1 MKLTRRLLT
10 SLAAAV
16 VLSAAVAGARAA
28 DKIGL
33 VVSTLN
39 NPFFVT
45 LKEGAEARAKQLG
58 FDLVVL
64 DSQNNPSRELS
75 NTEDILGRSIKVLMI
90 NPTDSDAVRSSVVA
104 ANRAKI
110 PVITLDRSANGGTV
124 VTHIASDNVAGG
136 KLAAETLAKVLGGQ
150 GNVIELE
157 GVPGTSAARER
168 GQGFDEAAP
177 ILGLK
182 IVAKQPAN
190 FDRTQGLNV
199 AENLLQSNKDANAIF
214 AQNDEMALGAAR
226 AVQAA
231 GREIKIIGF
240 DGTDGGIAAVKSG
253 ALFATIAQQPGEI
266 GRLGVEAA
274 VKIAKGQTVS
284 GHIPVPLKL
293 VTNDQ

>member
-1 MKLTRRLLT
+1 MTLTRRLFT

-16 VLSAAVAGARAA
+16 VLSASVAGAQAA

-45 LKEGAEARAKQLG
+45 LKEGAEAQAKQSG
-58 FDLVVL
+58 YDLVVL

-75 NTEDILGRSIKVLMI
+75 NTEDILGRGIKVLMI

-136 KLAAETLAKVLGGQ
+136 KLAAETLAKVLGGD
-150 GNVIELE
+150 GKVIELE
-157 GVPGTSAARER
+157 GVPGASAARER

-177 ILGLK
+177 TLGLK
-182 IVAKQPAN
+182 VVAKQPAN

-231 GREIKIIGF
+231 GRDIKIIGF
-240 DGTDGGIAAVKSG
+240 DGTDEGIAAVKSG
-253 ALFATIAQQPGEI
+253 ALYATIAQQPGEI

-274 VKIAKGQTVS
+274 VKLAKGETVAD
-284 GHIPVPLKL
+284 HIPVPLKL
-293 VTNDQ
+293 VTKE